1 MEKETYYLFDFDSTF
16 TQVEAMEEL
25 AEISLSD
32 DPEKE
37 ILIEKIKQLT
47 DLAMNGS
54 MPFGKS
60 LKARIALLSAKRY
73 HVNKLVNRLRK
84 RISPSFTRNKKFF
97 KENQGRIFIISGGF
111 KEFIVPIVKPY
122 FIDSEHVYANT
133 FVYDKKGNI
142 IGADER
148 NVLSEEKGK
157 VKLLKQLKL
166 TGKVV
171 LIGDGYTDYEVY
183 ESGQADQFFAFTENV
198 ARDKV
203 LERSELI
210 APSLDEILFTEGLPM
225 SISYPKS
232 RLKALLWG
240 EETFLAEPKLRKE
253 GYRTMRLPRKTS
265 KEELQSALNDS
276 HILIF
281 SSGVNFSLVQNEQN
295 KLLTAGVW
303 GDLVDEAF
311 GKRLAM
317 GGVSVFGGEFSNIR
331 SEVELSIL
339 KLLQLNREKGEE
351 IQGQKLGIIGY
362 GYRGNTLSVVAEQLG
377 MEVYYYD
384 TFDRPAIGN
393 ARRMRQLGELLRKV
407 NNVVITK
414 ADQFK
419 GCCIIGVKELK
430 QVQKETILI
439 NMGYDENIQEDV
451 CIQALENGKL
461 GGLGLDFL
469 VKKRS
474 SHVGKGIKIRQGF
487 NERMGTRQ
495 AQENIANLLCERL
508 IGFINTGNTQGSI
521 NFPELNL
528 PALQNMHRFIHIHK
542 NKPGVLAQI
551 NGILATHKINV
562 CGQYLKTSGELGYVI
577 TDVSKEYE
585 SQAISDLKAISETIR
600 FRVLY

>member
-225 SISYPKS
+225 SISYPKN
-232 RLKALLWG
+232 RIKVLL
-240 EETFLAEPKLRKE
+240 
-253 GYRTMRLPRKTS
+253 
-265 KEELQSALNDS
+265 
-276 HILIF
+276 
-281 SSGVNFSLVQNEQN
+281 
-295 KLLTAGVW
+295 
-303 GDLVDEAF
+303 
-311 GKRLAM
+311 
-317 GGVSVFGGEFSNIR
+317 
-331 SEVELSIL
+331 
-339 KLLQLNREKGEE
+339 
-351 IQGQKLGIIGY
+351 
-362 GYRGNTLSVVAEQLG
+362 
-377 MEVYYYD
+377 
-384 TFDRPAIGN
+384 
-393 ARRMRQLGELLRKV
+393 
-407 NNVVITK
+407 
-414 ADQFK
+414 
-419 GCCIIGVKELK
+419 
-430 QVQKETILI
+430 
-439 NMGYDENIQEDV
+439 
-451 CIQALENGKL
+451 LE
-461 GGLGLDFL
+461 
-469 VKKRS
+469 
-474 SHVGKGIKIRQGF
+474 
-487 NERMGTRQ
+487 
-495 AQENIANLLCERL
+495 
-508 IGFINTGNTQGSI
+508 
-521 NFPELNL
+521 
-528 PALQNMHRFIHIHK
+528 
-542 NKPGVLAQI
+542 
-551 NGILATHKINV
+551 
-562 CGQYLKTSGELGYVI
+562 
-577 TDVSKEYE
+577 
-585 SQAISDLKAISETIR
+585 
-600 FRVLY
+600 